1 MADTRS
7 SFSKERA
14 AKRAKLAPGYVEKK
28 DDGPVASIIVQFES
42 MDDEAL
48 GPHIDIPL
56 NSTVEQME
64 QIINQLLENGD
75 EVNPY
80 TFYVEETE
88 VTGDLAERVS
98 SLGLSTE
105 TTLKVKFQP
114 QAVFRVRPV
123 TRCTDTMP
131 GHTEAV
137 LHVSF
142 SPDGLQLASGG
153 GDACV
158 RFWDVNTATPKFTCR
173 GHKHW
178 VLCTAWSP
186 NGKMFVSGDRN
197 GEIRLWEP
205 ATGKLRGKPM
215 NKHKQWVTAFSW
227 QPMHRNADCE
237 LFASS
242 SKDATIKLWNART
255 GSCLVSL
262 SGHIDSVESVKWGG
276 QGLLYSA
283 SRDRTIKVGC
293 ADPLLI

>member
-1 MADTRS
+1 
-7 SFSKERA
+7 
-14 AKRAKLAPGYVEKK
+14 
-28 DDGPVASIIVQFES
+28 
-42 MDDEAL
+42 MDDETL
-48 GPHIDIPL
+48 GPRIDIPL

-64 QIINQLLENGD
+64 QIVNQLLENGD

-80 TFYVEETE
+80 SFYIEETE
-88 VTGDLAERVS
+88 VTTDISERVEG
-98 SLGLSTE
+98 LGLSTE
-105 TTLKVKFQP
+105 TVLKVKFQP

-142 SPDGLQLASGG
+142 SPDGQRLASGG
-153 GDACV
+153 GDATV
-158 RFWDVNTATPKFTCR
+158 RFWDVGTATPKFTCR

-186 NGKMFVSGDRN
+186 NGEMFVSGDRN
-197 GEIRLWEP
+197 GEIRLWDP
-205 ATGKLRGKPM
+205 TTGKLRGKPLK
-215 NKHKQWVTAFSW
+215 KHKQWVTSFSW
-227 QPMHRNADCE
+227 QPMHRNAKCE

-262 SGHIDSVESVKWGG
+262 SGE
-276 QGLLYSA
+276 QG
-283 SRDRTIKVGC
+283 
-293 ADPLLI
+293 